1 MTAEGLYTVKEIADI
16 LCVSL
21 HSVYRFAESGNLNVA
36 KRVLQGHRVR
46 LYFSQEEVD
55 RLVNNKMYCYI
66 EDNEIT
72 IQELCRKNNY
82 LHMNIRYAV
91 KYGYI
96 KPTRVTANGKEV
108 VLKEDAPRLLEIAR
122 YLPKKKNEIMESD
135 FKKETG
141 LSDEQLSELLQ
152 SAVIRP
158 LRVIDGSVLVF
169 DSADISKVS
178 QG

>member
-21 HSVYRFAESGNLNVA
+21 PSVYRFAESGNLNVA
-36 KRVLQGHRVR
+36 KRVLQGHHVR

-82 LHMNIRYAV
+82 LHTNIRYAV

-108 VLKEDAPRLLEIAR
+108 VLKEDAPRILEIAR